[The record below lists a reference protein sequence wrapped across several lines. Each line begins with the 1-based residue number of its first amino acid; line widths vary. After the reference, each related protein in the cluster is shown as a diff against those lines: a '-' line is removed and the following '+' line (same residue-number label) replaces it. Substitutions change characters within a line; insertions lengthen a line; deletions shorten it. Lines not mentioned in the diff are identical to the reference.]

1 MKKVLAIDM
10 GATSIRGILGYIENG
25 ELKMDEVMRFS
36 HDIVPE
42 NGRLCWQWDALLQKI
57 AETVYT
63 HKDEITSVGVDT
75 WGVDFGLLD
84 KEGNLICH
92 PISYRDSKHEDG
104 FQMAAENMELS
115 ELFVETG
122 NQIMSINTLFQLLA
136 LKKYQPE
143 VWKKADKLL
152 MMPDLIQYY
161 LCGAVG
167 GEETIWSTTQM
178 MNLKDKTVHP
188 SLLER
193 FGLSDKLI
201 PEIQQC
207 GAVRGNTANAK
218 IEKLRACNVNVV
230 SVCGHD
236 TASAVLLTKAYQTSE
251 CMFISCGTWS
261 LVGGLVESAVLT
273 HAAYADDLTN
283 ELGYGGSAM
292 FFKNITGLY
301 FLEKLKKQLEQKRG
315 SSISFEEITNHVSQN
330 TEGYPYIDLEQEV
343 FGREDVDASQAIET
357 YLKQTNQKIPQNE
370 MDYFGIIYGSMVAKY
385 QQTRELIEKIS
396 GKKFTSIHMIGGGA
410 RSSYLCQCIAD
421 QMQLPVT
428 AGPFEASAMGNIL
441 IQLESCGEIPSI
453 QDGIELALKSQK
465 AAVYMPK

>member
-36 HDIVPE
+36 HDIVPK
-42 NGRLCWQWDALLQKI
+42 NGRLCWQWDALLEKI

-63 HKDEITSVGVDT
+63 YKDEITSVGVDT

-84 KEGNLICH
+84 EQGNLICP

-104 FQMAAENMELS
+104 FQMASESMELS
-115 ELFVETG
+115 ELFMETG

-136 LKKYQPE
+136 LKKHHPDLLQ
-143 VWKKADKLL
+143 KADKLL
-152 MMPDLIQYY
+152 MMPDLVQYY
-161 LCGAVG
+161 LCGAIG
-167 GEETIWSTTQM
+167 GEETIWSTTQL
-178 MNLKDKTVHP
+178 MNLKDRTVHP

-193 FGLSDKLI
+193 FGLPDKLI
-201 PEIQQC
+201 PEIRQC
-207 GAVRGNTANAK
+207 GAVSGNTADAK
-218 IEKLRACNVNVV
+218 IEKLRECDVNVV

-236 TASAVLLTKAYQTSE
+236 TASAVLLTKAYQTAE

-273 HAAYADDLTN
+273 REAYQDDLTN
-283 ELGYGGSAM
+283 ELGYGGSSM

-315 SSISFEEITNHVSQN
+315 CSISFEEITSHVSKN
-330 TEGYPYIDLEQEV
+330 ANGYPYIDLEQEI
-343 FGREDVDASQAIET
+343 FGREDVDASKVVED
-357 YLKQTNQKIPQNE
+357 YLKQTDQKIPENE
-370 MDYFGIIYGSMVAKY
+370 MDYFGIIYCSMVAKY

-396 GKKFTSIHMIGGGA
+396 GKRFTSIHMIGGGA

-421 QMQLPVT
+421 RMNLPVT

-441 IQLESCGEIPSI
+441 IQLESCGEISSI
-453 QDGIELALKSQK
+453 QEGIELALKSQK